1 MNDFLEL
8 VKYSKDDPN
17 EYGIN
22 LDLIQ
27 KNYNQDKNTDHGRI
41 ALISN
46 YVKISEQ
53 LFPSIYKSINH
64 ALKFLKIDDASKYNF
79 YITASSESN
88 AFCRVSPSTNNVDI
102 AINSRLVE
110 LLNIEELSSVI
121 GHEIAHYLYK
131 HYLYPDPAKSLNE
144 TGYINKLYLSKAA
157 EISADRVALFAC
169 GNLKF
174 SLQSLFKNITGLPD
188 QFINFDYDFFLNQLD
203 DLKEFKN
210 NFSSLYSTHPSIL
223 NRVQALIWFADS
235 YEYQKQIN
243 NNNDN
248 KKFKLKEVDLKID
261 KSLRD
266 VLGNEF
272 NVQNKEIFDSLKL
285 WVTISFFLMDKN
297 FSKKEQKIFEDNFG
311 KEKLKDIK
319 FFLNS
324 ASLNSVENKIKESL
338 VQAFELSKSD
348 KEKLIFELENIAG
361 LVNAEER
368 DLIEQLS
375 RISSKLG
382 LKSSV
387 TIRKDK

>member
-27 KNYNQDKNTDHGRI
+27 KNYSQDKNTDHGRI

-53 LFPSIYKSINH
+53 LFPSIYKSIDQ
-64 ALKFLKIDDASKYNF
+64 ALKFLKIDDIGKYNF

-102 AINSRLVE
+102 AINSKLVE

-157 EISADRVALFAC
+157 EISADRVGLLAC

-235 YEYQKQIN
+235 YEYQKQIKN
-243 NNNDN
+243 IDNN

-361 LVNAEER
+361 LVNAQER
-368 DLIEQLS
+368 ELIEQLS
-375 RISSKLG
+375 RVSSKLG

>member
-8 VKYSKDDPN
+8 VRYSKDDPN

-27 KNYNQDKNTDHGRI
+27 KNYSQDKNTDHGRI

-64 ALKFLKIDDASKYNF
+64 ALKFLKIDDAGKYNF

-157 EISADRVALFAC
+157 EISADRVGLLAC

-174 SLQSLFKNITGLPD
+174 SLQSLFKNITGLSD

-203 DLKEFKN
+203 DLKDFKN

-235 YEYQKQIN
+235 YEYQKQIK

-261 KSLRD
+261 KSLKD

-324 ASLNSVENKIKESL
+324 ATLNSVENKIKESL

-368 DLIEQLS
+368 ELIEQLS

>member
-8 VKYSKDDPN
+8 VRYSKDDPN

-27 KNYNQDKNTDHGRI
+27 KNYSQDKNTDHGRI

-64 ALKFLKIDDASKYNF
+64 ALKFLKIDDSGKYNF

-157 EISADRVALFAC
+157 EISADRVGLLAC

-235 YEYQKQIN
+235 YEYQKQIKN
-243 NNNDN
+243 INDN

-368 DLIEQLS
+368 ELIEQLS

>member
-1 MNDFLEL
+1 MYF
-8 VKYSKDDPN
+8 
-17 EYGIN
+17 
-22 LDLIQ
+22 
-27 KNYNQDKNTDHGRI
+27 
-41 ALISN
+41 
-46 YVKISEQ
+46 
-53 LFPSIYKSINH
+53 
-64 ALKFLKIDDASKYNF
+64 
-79 YITASSESN
+79 
-88 AFCRVSPSTNNVDI
+88 
-102 AINSRLVE
+102 
-110 LLNIEELSSVI
+110 
-121 GHEIAHYLYK
+121 YLYK

-157 EISADRVALFAC
+157 EISADRVGLLAC